1 MRHVASLLAVTA
13 ATLSATG
20 CATSGDM
27 GRTVNEVLKVAHEV
41 GGVATDV
48 MLPVSEEKALGDK
61 TAAEIEAKYKVLND
75 AELTRYVDGVG
86 QRAAKASG
94 DPYGWQFTFKVVD
107 DPKTVNA
114 FAIPGARIYVFS
126 GLIKSAKDEAQLA
139 GVLAHEV
146 GHVTKRHLAKRMVKQ
161 YGLQSLSDAALG
173 KDANVLAQIGSALV
187 TTGLLLKNSRD
198 DENEADAVGVV
209 TTSKAGYDPKAMVE
223 FFQTLKQGEGNVP
236 EFMAYL
242 SDHPLTADRIKAL
255 EALIAANKL
264 TGAGRSTPTYQAMQ
278 KRIP

>member
-1 MRHVASLLAVTA
+1 MRRIFPLLAAVA
-13 ATLSATG
+13 ALSG
-20 CATSGDM
+20 CATGSGNVTLNDVM
-27 GRTVNEVLKVAHEV
+27 RVAHEV
-41 GGVATDV
+41 GGVATDL

-61 TAAEIEAKYKVLND
+61 TAGEIEAKYKVSSD

-86 QRAAKASG
+86 QRAAKASA
-94 DPYGWQFTFKVVD
+94 DPYGWAFTFKVID
-107 DPKTVNA
+107 EPKTVNA

-126 GLIKSAKDEAQLA
+126 GLIKTAKDEAQLA

-173 KDANVLAQIGSALV
+173 KDANVLAQIGTALV
-187 TTGLLLKNSRD
+187 AEGLLLKNSRD
-198 DENEADAVGVV
+198 DEAEADAVGVV

-223 FFQTLKQGEGNVP
+223 FFQTLKAGEGNVP
-236 EFMAYL
+236 DFMAYL
-242 SDHPLTADRIKAL
+242 SDHPLTADRIRAL
-255 EALIAANKL
+255 DADIAAKKL